1 MGVTQTDGE
10 LLAAAA
16 GGDSAAFGCF
26 YRRHERRVLGYA
38 VGHCANA
45 SDVADLVAETFLQAL
60 ASAGRYRSTDGNAL
74 PWLLG
79 IARHVAARQ
88 RRSFARRQHLLRRLD
103 AVPSFSPDEADAV
116 DAAVDAARLAPALT
130 KALSDLR
137 AKDRELLLLVARD
150 GLEPAQAGE
159 ALGMNAN
166 TARVRLSRVRKRL
179 RGVLTDPPLSDPPLP
194 DPSPSDPPLPDP
206 HQEAPH
212 AHD

>member
-1 MGVTQTDGE
+1 MRTDGE

-16 GGDSAAFGCF
+16 SGDSAAFGCF
-26 YRRHERRVLGYA
+26 YRRHERRVVGYA
-38 VGHCANA
+38 VSHCANA
-45 SDVADLVAETFLQAL
+45 GDVADLVAETFLQAL

-79 IARHVAARQ
+79 IARHEVARQ
-88 RRSFARRQHLLRRLD
+88 RRSFARRQRLLCRLD
-103 AVPSFSPDEADAV
+103 AVPAFSPDEAGAV
-116 DAAVDAARLAPALT
+116 DAAIDAARLGPALRE
-130 KALSDLR
+130 ALSALR

-159 ALGMNAN
+159 VLGMNPN

-179 RGVLTDPPLSDPPLP
+179 RGVLTDPSAPGA
-194 DPSPSDPPLPDP
+194 
-206 HQEAPH
+206 HQEGPH